1 MLHIKVIRENNFI
14 FGFQFF
20 QFPVFGFLFFCLA
33 CLNKDDCDTRPEKNL
48 TTFG

>member
-48 TTFG
+48 ITFG